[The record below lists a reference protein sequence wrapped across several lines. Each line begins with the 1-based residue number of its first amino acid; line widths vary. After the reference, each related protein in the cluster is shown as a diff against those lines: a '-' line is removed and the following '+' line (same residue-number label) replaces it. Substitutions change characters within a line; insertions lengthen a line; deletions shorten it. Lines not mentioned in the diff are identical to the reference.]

1 MERWGHRS
9 TQFVH
14 RVVSKEVIEPAR
26 PLLWACLL
34 HLTTATMRLV
44 FQPENERIRDPY
56 FQPLRE
62 RAWTKTHTRAREDAC
77 RPRYIVQTCICDA
90 RTHDDACMHAMAS

>member
-1 MERWGHRS
+1 MVRWGRRS

-34 HLTTATMRLV
+34 HLTTATTTAGKALTALLPAEESRLRMSLV
-44 FQPENERIRDPY
+44 VAGSFRSCHN
-56 FQPLRE
+56 
-62 RAWTKTHTRAREDAC
+62 
-77 RPRYIVQTCICDA
+77 QTL
-90 RTHDDACMHAMAS
+90 

>member
-1 MERWGHRS
+1 MERWGDRS

-34 HLTTATMRLV
+34 HLTTATTTAGKALTACCFRL
-44 FQPENERIRDPY
+44 RKRC
-56 FQPLRE
+56 PLPTSLVVAGSFRSC
-62 RAWTKTHTRAREDAC
+62 HN
-77 RPRYIVQTCICDA
+77 QTL
-90 RTHDDACMHAMAS
+90 

>member
-1 MERWGHRS
+1 MVRWGHRS

-34 HLTTATMRLV
+34 HLTTATTTAGKAL
-44 FQPENERIRDPY
+44 I
-56 FQPLRE
+56 
-62 RAWTKTHTRAREDAC
+62 ARC
-77 RPRYIVQTCICDA
+77 FG
-90 RTHDDACMHAMAS
+90 